1 MPLPRRPARTFDRT
15 RDPAVLSKMRP
26 LVTGGT
32 TVVSRTA
39 PYPVGYPP
47 DGLQNLA
54 SRRRATLRPLTRCP
68 LTRRRVPHP
77 ATPDSWSGPR
87 PAGHHAAPGAC
98 ATCPQSRPAGP
109 QQQAAAPHAQQHG
122 LGKQL
127 VRHALTR
134 IIVAY
139 RRILACVLVVH
150 ALTERLV
157 AFYSGLGFEFWID
170 PVYGIPACRR
180 YSRVHTRSRFLGI
193 RRAGWRMV
201 MVRPATCAVWCR
213 RAR

>member
-1 MPLPRRPARTFDRT
+1 VLLTVRCREVCRSHESDAATPAASANYFDRT

-39 PYPVGYPP
+39 PYPVGYP
-47 DGLQNLA
+47 A
-54 SRRRATLRPLTRCP
+54 RRSPKPQRLGEGATLRPLTRCP

-98 ATCPQSRPAGP
+98 ATCPSRGQPARSSRLLR
-109 QQQAAAPHAQQHG
+109 PHAQQHG

-134 IIVAY
+134 IIGVSENIGVRA
-139 RRILACVLVVH
+139 VVVH

-170 PVYGIPACRR
+170 PFTGFL
-180 YSRVHTRSRFLGI
+180 RVGDIRESMPDHGFLG
-193 RRAGWRMV
+193 
-201 MVRPATCAVWCR
+201 
-213 RAR
+213 